1 MRHAITP
8 RHRAQRGFTLVE
20 LMVSAAI
27 GLFIVAAVGGIY
39 FSSKRTFWSTNAIAS
54 MDDTA
59 RTVFDLM
66 GTSIRQADFTG
77 CRRLGGTTN
86 GDTRSIAATQWWN
99 DVTIPVRAYVAPDPA
114 LNFTAPAPT
123 PVAGTQ
129 VLTLISADPAR
140 EASVVADNPATG
152 VITTGVHGFS
162 NGQTLLATD
171 CMLNSFFIMTGG
183 AGGNTI
189 AHDLSGNCDIAL
201 DFTCGSEATPNGR
214 QLTQGATIL
223 PVVATAWY
231 VAPSGN
237 AANKGRSLWRAS
249 TDNSPANPASA
260 ELVNGVE
267 SMAFDLGVEDTAGNG
282 SVNRWLPPGSVTN
295 WGQVLAVRVHLLL
308 STLPD
313 SATSAVGTNT
323 STSITFPANSTTV
336 LTAKTTPAID
346 PNRVYREYS
355 AVFAIRNRM
364 N

>member
-1 MRHAITP
+1 MRHAIAP
-8 RHRAQRGFTLVE
+8 RHRRAQRGFTLVE
-20 LMVSAAI
+20 LMVSAVI

-39 FSSKRTFWSTNAIAS
+39 ISSKRTFWSTNAIAS

-59 RTVFDLM
+59 RAVFDLM

-77 CRRLGGTTN
+77 CQRLGGTIN
-86 GDTRSIAATQWWN
+86 GDTRAIAGTQWWN
-99 DVTIPVRAYVAPDPA
+99 DLATPVRAYVAPDPA
-114 LNFTAPAPT
+114 LSFTAPAPT

-129 VLTLISADPAR
+129 VLTLIGADPAR
-140 EASVVADNPATG
+140 EASVVADDPATG

-162 NGQTLLATD
+162 NGQTLLATS

-189 AHDLSGNCDIAL
+189 AHALPGNCDIAL
-201 DFTCGSEATPNGR
+201 DFTCGSGAAPNS
-214 QLTQGATIL
+214 QKLTLGASIL

-237 AANKGRSLWRAS
+237 VAGKGRSLWQAS
-249 TDNSPANPASA
+249 TNSPAQPASA

-267 SMAFDLGVEDTAGNG
+267 NLAFDLGVDTAGNG
-282 SVNRWLPPGSVTN
+282 SVNRWLPPGSVTD
-295 WGQVLAVRVHLLL
+295 WSQVLAVRVHLLL

-313 SATSAVGTNT
+313 SATSAVGAN
-323 STSITFPANSTTV
+323 TSITFPANSTTV
-336 LTAKTTPAID
+336 LTASTTPAID
-346 PNRVYREYS
+346 PRRVYREYS